1 MTEYGKNSFV
11 ILSTKKG
18 TGSLNGKTFSFQAY
32 DKKKK
37 KWVNLGKKK
46 N

>member
-1 MTEYGKNSFV
+1 MAKILLSFFQ
-11 ILSTKKG
+11 LKKG